1 MALEFHYVLNQN
13 YFSHKN
19 TGDEWKY
26 FCMHAGLLQSCL
38 TLCNPMDCSREGSSV
53 HGVAQARIQEWVA
66 ISFSNT
72 CAYLCEIND
81 SSNTRNENEELGL
94 FCYYKLFTPPL
105 KCSILLF
112 KSCLGL
118 VANV

>member
-1 MALEFHYVLNQN
+1 MYFLCISIYMYVCIYTHILCCLIT
-13 YFSHKN
+13 K
-19 TGDEWKY
+19 
-26 FCMHAGLLQSCL
+26 SCL
-38 TLCNPMDCSREGSSV
+38 ILCDPMDCSPPGSSV
-53 HGVAQARIQEWVA
+53 HGVAQARILEWVA